1 MSSNILADL
10 FKPSMEDIEETDR
23 IIEEIANDQIDDTV
37 TDQQANDEIEH
48 VENDI
53 DTLDK
58 AKALVEG
65 EDVAMEQ
72 LAVAQGIVNAIGMRY
87 GAIDQEISMESLGAI
102 QGVDKERLVE
112 QINTYRNGL
121 DDKVTASMEG
131 FFVAGSTLNGVGK
144 DLAIVKK
151 VIAVLKSEDVE
162 KVKTLN
168 LGPIKQFIRI
178 GGGVPDDLPKA
189 INGVSAG
196 LELTLKHA
204 DHVLTTAQKAADI
217 AIKTNWNDVGAAD
230 KAREQIRAMKLNL
243 DQIGHDLNGYPMF
256 GNRSFGIKIKGD
268 SGALG
273 EWDKKYSFGAGTPNM
288 GLLRSTLFAVGVVS
302 ALFVSLVGG
311 ALMVIVSLSGGKKR
325 EIPLKS
331 LAGSL
336 EGYLRSAE
344 KVYGQRTNSIKKST
358 VHKKLMDDLKNVN
371 HLPKDVRK
379 AIARASAFGWSMTNG
394 VYHVVSHS
402 ARGLAIAAAGAAFN

>member
-1 MSSNILADL
+1 MSNNILADL

-65 EDVAMEQ
+65 DDVSMEQ

-87 GAIDQEISMESLGAI
+87 GAIDQEISMENLNEFS
-102 QGVDKERLVE
+102 GVDKDRLVE
-112 QINTYRNGL
+112 QITTYRNGL
-121 DDKVTASMEG
+121 DDKVTASLEG
-131 FFVAGSTLNGVGK
+131 FFVAGRTLNGLGK
-144 DLAIVKK
+144 DLAIMKK
-151 VIAVLKSEDVE
+151 VIAVMKSEDIE

-189 INGVSAG
+189 INGVSSG
-196 LELTLKHA
+196 LELTMKHA
-204 DHVLTTAQKAADI
+204 DHVLSTAQRAADI

-230 KAREQIRAMKLNL
+230 KAREQIRSLKLNL
-243 DQIGHDLNGYPMF
+243 DQIGQDLNGYPMF
-256 GNRSFGIKIKGD
+256 GNRSFGVKIKGE
-268 SGALG
+268 SGSLG
-273 EWDKKYSFGAGTPNM
+273 EWNKKYSFGAGTPNL
-288 GLLRSTLFAVGVVS
+288 GLIRSTLFAVGVVG
-302 ALFVSLVGG
+302 ALFVSLLGG
-311 ALMVIVSLSGGKKR
+311 AIVVAISLAGGKKR

-331 LAGSL
+331 LATSL

-358 VHKKLMDDLKNVN
+358 VHKKLIEDLKNVN

-379 AIARASAFGWSMTNG
+379 SIARASAFGWSMTNG

-402 ARGLAIAAAGAAFN
+402 ARALAMAGAGAAFS